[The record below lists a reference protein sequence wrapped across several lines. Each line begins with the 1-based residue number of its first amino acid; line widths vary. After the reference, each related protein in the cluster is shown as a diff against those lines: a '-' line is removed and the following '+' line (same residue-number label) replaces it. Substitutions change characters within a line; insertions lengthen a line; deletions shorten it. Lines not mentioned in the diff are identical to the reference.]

1 MEHLSP
7 TQAAEYLQA
16 HPSSLLIDCRS
27 EIEFLFVGHPTGA
40 IHVAW
45 NDGADWA
52 INPRFVPDVKKIVG
66 NGDRAILL
74 ICRSGSRSVTAGEAL
89 EAEGFKNV
97 INVLHGF
104 EGDLDAGHQRSTIN
118 GWRFDGLPWGQC

>member
-7 TQAAEYLQA
+7 KQAAEYLQS

-52 INPRFVPDVKKIVG
+52 VNPRFVPDVKKIVG
-66 NGDRAILL
+66 NGDRSILL
-74 ICRSGSRSVTAGEAL
+74 ICRSGSRSVTAGEVL
-89 EAEGFKNV
+89 ETEGFKNV

-104 EGDLDAGHQRSTIN
+104 EGDLNAEHQRSTIN
-118 GWRFDGLPWGQC
+118 GWRFDGLPWDQC